1 MTAREKALAVFVLL
15 FAVVFLFALH
25 EWQRER
31 DARIQAESVQT
42 QQQKIIDIAKA
53 DQAKTAA
60 DLQQQ
65 IAALEAEKKQPITPQ
80 QFVVGVSK
88 MFPKLPQP
96 LNVVQPLPVT
106 QGMDGKQES
115 LPSAPVV
122 EIPAADLSTLR
133 DYKISCDETQARL
146 DACAKDKTDL
156 IAELNAPKLK
166 RDKWEATAKGGSWAR
181 RALTAA
187 KWIGIGAGVGYVAG
201 HKW

>member
-31 DARIQAESVQT
+31 EARIQAESVQA

-65 IAALEAEKKQPITPQ
+65 IAALEAEKKQPVTPQ

-88 MFPKLPQP
+88 MFPQLPQP
-96 LNVVQPLPVT
+96 INMIQPPPVT
-106 QGMDGKQES
+106 QMIDGKQES

-122 EIPAADLSTLR
+122 EIPAADLATLR
-133 DYKISCDETQARL
+133 DYKISCDETQAKL

-156 IAELNAPKLK
+156 VAELNATKLQ
-166 RDKWEATAKGGSWAR
+166 RDKWEATAKGGSWAK

-187 KWIGIGAGVGYVAG
+187 KWIGIGAGVGYMAG